1 MKDSNKSLFPG
12 YMSRDEIEKTI
23 RQAYRYGKRIKTH
36 KSDVNRILLHG
47 NGIDIW
53 IDKTTKAI
61 TSAYPRKRGLK

>member
-1 MKDSNKSLFPG
+1 MKDSNRSIFPE
-12 YMSRDEIEKTI
+12 YMSRDEIEKTV
-23 RQAYRYGKRIKTH
+23 RQAYRYGKRFKTQE
-36 KSDVNRILLHG
+36 NRILVHG